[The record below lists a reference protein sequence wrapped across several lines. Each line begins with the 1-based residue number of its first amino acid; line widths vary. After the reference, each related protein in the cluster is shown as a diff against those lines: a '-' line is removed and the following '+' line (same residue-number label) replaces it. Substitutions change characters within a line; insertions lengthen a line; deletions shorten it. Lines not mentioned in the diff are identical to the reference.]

1 MQWLFNRIKKGDGA
15 PLITK
20 VTSLSTLIMM
30 NEYITKLKEKF
41 KQMKEVDLP
50 PALTRLKTMR
60 LMIGISIITISVI
73 AAILLKSVGILIGLI
88 VGLYMLIAAIKTDY
102 DYVNDTIKEYELVC
116 ISTSKRRY
124 GTNVVLDIV
133 FCDDNGATY
142 KFNYGNK
149 KGVFYENLRYK
160 LYINQNNPEY
170 IVAYQQL

>member
-1 MQWLFNRIKKGDGA
+1 
-15 PLITK
+15 
-20 VTSLSTLIMM
+20 M

-41 KQMKEVDLP
+41 KQMKEIDLP

-60 LMIGISIITISVI
+60 LMIGISIITISV
-73 AAILLKSVGILIGLI
+73 
-88 VGLYMLIAAIKTDY
+88 IAAIKTDY